1 MTSRSVDVTLP
12 SPAASRVLPPVEVTG
27 ISGDGAKPLEAQ
39 LPTDASYEVLGKLGE
54 GAMGE
59 VKLARDP
66 VLRRAV
72 ALKSILP
79 QATRDGSLL
88 QRFVGEMQIT
98 AQLDH
103 PHIVPVYGVER
114 SPGALAY
121 AMKLVQG
128 KELEHLL
135 EETRALVAAGQ
146 PLDAEHSLQ
155 TRLEIFLKVCD
166 AVAYAHSRGVV
177 HRDLKPSN
185 VMIGSFNEVYVMDW
199 GIARQIG
206 LPGATQDHSAA
217 SVKEDTSAQL
227 STRTR
232 VGDTVGTPSY
242 MSPEQAA
249 GKNDELDGRS
259 DQYALG
265 LMLHEVVTLEGAM
278 DGASVQMVLV
288 NALQGKR
295 NAMRSAKVDVPREL
309 VAIVDRA
316 CKLRPEER
324 YASVAELAAEVRRY
338 TNNEAILALPDS
350 LPRKLGRWVS
360 NHRMLAIG
368 LLVGTFVL
376 GLVGAGAVWAV
387 NQIELAEKRNREVRL
402 VEVQAD
408 SSSRAQRL
416 DEALIEHEQALQRLA
431 GAAGIVLGR
440 GDGAE
445 LEPMTE
451 DRFRVEDA
459 ASGLVQSVFYGKP
472 ISFDA
477 MVAARAASSDARDLA
492 VSYGA
497 LQSLDPALQRTMVD
511 SLDDDSRKLGLAAQ
525 REVLAKTGAPVT
537 RIGFALENGLTTSYP
552 GMAGLPAATDGRADP
567 LVQQAKLEGGVVWG
581 PPSATSDGKM
591 LLSCATTIQAPD
603 GRLLGVVR
611 LEVDVGRSV
620 TSALSGGRDAISTSL
635 LVDRTGKVLAQSSTD
650 PSQKEPDELANAEV
664 RAAIE
669 RGEAGYVATKR
680 NGRDVVVTYQPLT
693 SMDWYLVTVADVNK
707 LEEVKEPAGTRP
719 GSVPAPSAAAQRKSR
734 GPVPAPTSPA
744 PQPPRLG
751 PTSAATAS
759 ASAAPSVAPSVAP
772 ARTGRLPKAPPN
784 PFEPWPVYQPKQPK

>member
-1 MTSRSVDVTLP
+1 MTSRSTEARA
-12 SPAASRVLPPVEVTG
+12 AASQPLAAALP
-27 ISGDGAKPLEAQ
+27 A
-39 LPTDASYEVLGKLGE
+39 DASYEVLGKLGE

-79 QATRDGSLL
+79 QATRDGTLL

-103 PHIVPVYGVER
+103 PHIVPVYGIDR
-114 SPGALAY
+114 GPGALAY

-135 EETRALVAAGQ
+135 EETRDRVAAGQ
-146 PLDAEHSLQ
+146 ALDAEHSLQ

-185 VMIGSFNEVYVMDW
+185 VMIGQFNEVYVMDW

-206 LPGATQDHSAA
+206 AAGTTQDRSAS
-217 SVKEDTSAQL
+217 SVKEGPAESAEL

-232 VGDTVGTPSY
+232 VGATVGTPSY

-265 LMLHEVVTLEGAM
+265 LMLQEIVTLEAAL

-288 NALQGKR
+288 AALQGKR
-295 NAMRSAKVDVPREL
+295 KPMRAAKVDVPREL
-309 VAIVDRA
+309 VAIVERA
-316 CKLRPEER
+316 CKVAPDER
-324 YASVAELAAEVRRY
+324 YPSVAELAAEVRRY
-338 TNNEAILALPDS
+338 TNNEAIVALPDS

-368 LLVGTFVL
+368 LLLGTFVL

-416 DEALIEHEQALQRLA
+416 DETLIEHEQALQRLA

-440 GDGAE
+440 GDVAE
-445 LEPMTE
+445 LEPTTE
-451 DRFRVEDA
+451 DRFGGDDRVA
-459 ASGLVQSVFYGKP
+459 GLVESAFYGKP
-472 ISFDA
+472 ISFDS
-477 MVAARAASSDARDLA
+477 MVAARAASADARA
-492 VSYGA
+492 VAASYGA
-497 LQSLDPALQRTMVD
+497 LQSLNPALQRAMVD
-511 SLDDDSRKLGLAAQ
+511 SLDDDARKLALAAQ

-537 RIGFALENGLTTSYP
+537 RIGFALEDGLTTSYP
-552 GMAGLPAATDGRADP
+552 GMAGLSAATDGRADP

-581 PPSATSDGKM
+581 PPSATDDGKM

-620 TSALSGGRDAISTSL
+620 TSALSAGRDPIETSL
-635 LVDRTGKVLAQSSTD
+635 LVDRTGKVLAQNALD
-650 PSQKEPDELANAEV
+650 PTQKEPDQLANDEV
-664 RAAIE
+664 RAAIA

-719 GSVPAPSAAAQRKSR
+719 GSVPAPSALGPRRSR
-734 GPVPAPTSPA
+734 GPAPSAALPVPPQPRPAPTV
-744 PQPPRLG
+744 
-751 PTSAATAS
+751 SAAAS
-759 ASAAPSVAPSVAP
+759 ASAAPSAAPSVSAP
-772 ARTGRLPKAPPN
+772 RPGQKPVKSPPN
-784 PFEPWPVYQPKQPK
+784 PFEPWPVYQPKKPK